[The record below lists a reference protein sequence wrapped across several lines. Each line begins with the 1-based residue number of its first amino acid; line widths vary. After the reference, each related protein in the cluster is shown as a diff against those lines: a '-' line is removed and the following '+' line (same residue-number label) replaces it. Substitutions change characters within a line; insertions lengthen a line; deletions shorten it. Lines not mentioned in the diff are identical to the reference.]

1 METTRN
7 VATNAS
13 VRGLGRKRLTAIGL
27 LLFVVASVACSG
39 GDSGDVGAGSS
50 GDGEVASEA
59 RQLEAVEEDGRAGGA
74 SAGGD
79 LAGATGAGSGSMGGR
94 DSDGKLLAD
103 MGSLSTRGG
112 AARLPSVGPSVIKT
126 ATVDIGVP
134 DEDVDESINEAISVA
149 GRYGG
154 FVLSSR
160 LGRRDAGG
168 TLTMRIPATRF
179 EAALADLEGLG
190 KVRRENISGEDVG
203 QEFVD
208 LQARLRN
215 WESQEAVLLKLM
227 DRAES
232 VTDTIRVQNELS
244 RVQMEVEQLRGRLT
258 FLRDQTSMGTITATF
273 GPLTPPKP
281 DAPSR
286 FAQAWSRAVDL
297 MQSFVAGMIVTLGVV
312 VPLTV
317 IALVLYL
324 IFRGLRPR
332 LSA

>member
-1 METTRN
+1 MRT
-7 VATNAS
+7 A
-13 VRGLGRKRLTAIGL
+13 RGAGMLTKKRLVAIGML
-27 LLFVVASVACSG
+27 MFILASVACAGDDSADTAAGG
-39 GDSGDVGAGSS
+39 GDGGRSYEAEMQQMDRPARAA
-50 GDGEVASEA
+50 DQGE
-59 RQLEAVEEDGRAGGA
+59 
-74 SAGGD
+74 
-79 LAGATGAGSGSMGGR
+79 AGSGSRGMAVAGSTGYASGSSKSAADTDSLATGGT
-94 DSDGKLLAD
+94 A
-103 MGSLSTRGG
+103 T
-112 AARLPSVGPSVIKT
+112 RLPEVGPSVIKT
-126 ATVDIGVP
+126 ATVDIGVAD
-134 DEDVDESINEAISVA
+134 DEVDESINEAISVA

-154 FVLSSR
+154 FVLSSQ
-160 LGRRDAGG
+160 LGRRDSGG
-168 TLTMRIPATRF
+168 TLTMRIPAERF

-190 KVRRENISGEDVG
+190 KVRRESISGEDVG

-208 LQARLRN
+208 LEARLRN
-215 WESQEAVLLKLM
+215 WQSQEAVLLKLM

-258 FLRDQTSMGTITATF
+258 FLRDQTSLGTITATF
-273 GPLTPPKP
+273 GPLSAPKP

-312 VPLTV
+312 VPLTA

>member
-1 METTRN
+1 MT
-7 VATNAS
+7 
-13 VRGLGRKRLTAIGL
+13 GRSISKKRLTAIGIL
-27 LLFVVASVACSG
+27 MFVLASVACSG
-39 GDSGDVGAGSS
+39 ADSEDTGAAAGSDGGGDVAEMEQSS
-50 GDGEVASEA
+50 QGGGG
-59 RQLEAVEEDGRAGGA
+59 GRASVGMAAGYA
-74 SAGGD
+74 S
-79 LAGATGAGSGSMGGR
+79 
-94 DSDGKLLAD
+94 DSDKSYLAD
-103 MGSLSTRGG
+103 NPSTATTGR
-112 AARLPSVGPSVIKT
+112 AARLPQVGPSIIKT
-126 ATVDIGVP
+126 ATVDVGVP
-134 DEDVDESINEAISVA
+134 DDEVDESINDAIAIA

-154 FVLSSR
+154 FVLSSQ
-160 LGRRDAGG
+160 LGRRDSGG

-179 EAALADLEGLG
+179 EAALTDLEALG

-208 LQARLRN
+208 LEARLRN

-244 RVQMEVEQLRGRLT
+244 RVQMEIEQLRGRLT
-258 FLRDQTSMGTITATF
+258 FLRDQTSLGTITATF
-273 GPLTPPKP
+273 GPLSAPKP

-312 VPLTV
+312 VPLSV
-317 IALVLYL
+317 IALILYL

>member
-1 METTRN
+1 MT
-7 VATNAS
+7 ATLRTGTS
-13 VRGLGRKRLTAIGL
+13 GPLVSKKRLTAIGIL
-27 LLFVVASVACSG
+27 IFVLTSAACSG
-39 GDSGDVGAGSS
+39 ADSGDTAASGGSA
-50 GDGEVASEA
+50 GDGEREVAEQSGK
-59 RQLEAVEEDGRAGGA
+59 VIGGAGGG
-74 SAGGD
+74 SIGMAGGYASD
-79 LAGATGAGSGSMGGR
+79 SDESYGADSGSTSTTGR
-94 DSDGKLLAD
+94 
-103 MGSLSTRGG
+103 
-112 AARLPSVGPSVIKT
+112 AARLPQVGPSIIKT

-134 DEDVDESINEAISVA
+134 DDEVDESINDAISIA

-154 FVLSSR
+154 FVLSSE
-160 LGRRDAGG
+160 LGRRDSGG

-179 EAALADLEGLG
+179 ESALTDLEALG

-208 LQARLRN
+208 LEARLRN

-232 VTDTIRVQNELS
+232 VTDTIRVQSELS
-244 RVQMEVEQLRGRLT
+244 RVQMEIEQLRGRLT
-258 FLRDQTSMGTITATF
+258 FLRDQTSLGTITASF
-273 GPLTPPKP
+273 GPLSAPKP

-312 VPLTV
+312 VPLSV

>member
-1 METTRN
+1 MK
-7 VATNAS
+7 ATW
-13 VRGLGRKRLTAIGL
+13 RTEKTKRFITKKRLTAIGML
-27 LLFVVASVACSG
+27 IFVLASVACSG
-39 GDSGDVGAGSS
+39 ADSGDSA
-50 GDGEVASEA
+50 
-59 RQLEAVEEDGRAGGA
+59 
-74 SAGGD
+74 AGGD
-79 LAGATGAGSGSMGGR
+79 GGAETEVANSDRLAGGGGGGGGSVGMETGYASASDESYVADSASTTTSGRS
-94 DSDGKLLAD
+94 
-103 MGSLSTRGG
+103 
-112 AARLPSVGPSVIKT
+112 ARPTQVGPSVIKT

-134 DEDVDESINEAISVA
+134 DDEVDESINDAISVA

-154 FVLSSR
+154 FVLSSE
-160 LGRRDAGG
+160 LGRRDSGG

-179 EAALADLEGLG
+179 EAALADLEALG

-208 LQARLRN
+208 LEARLRN

-227 DRAES
+227 DRAAS

-244 RVQMEVEQLRGRLT
+244 RVQMEIEQLRGRLT
-258 FLRDQTSMGTITATF
+258 YLRDQTSLGTITASF
-273 GPLTPPKP
+273 APLSAPKP

-312 VPLTV
+312 VPLSV
-317 IALVLYL
+317 IALILYL
-324 IFRGLRPR
+324 VFRGLRPR

>member
-1 METTRN
+1 MGEGWG
-7 VATNAS
+7 AAS
-13 VRGLGRKRLTAIGL
+13 STRGLTKKRLVAIGIL
-27 LLFVVASVACSG
+27 IFVFASVACAGS
-39 GDSGDVGAGSS
+39 DSGDNGATAGSSYDAPESAKQLDSGEADGGGGMRAVAGSS
-50 GDGEVASEA
+50 GTTGSSGDTSTESYESE
-59 RQLEAVEEDGRAGGA
+59 EAYLSDTDSRAAGG
-74 SAGGD
+74 
-79 LAGATGAGSGSMGGR
+79 T
-94 DSDGKLLAD
+94 
-103 MGSLSTRGG
+103 
-112 AARLPSVGPSVIKT
+112 AARLPRVGPSVIKT

-134 DEDVDESINEAISVA
+134 DDEVDDSINEAISVA

-154 FVLSSR
+154 FVLSSQ
-160 LGRRDAGG
+160 LGRRDSGG

-179 EAALADLEGLG
+179 EAALTDLEALG
-190 KVRRENISGEDVG
+190 KVRRESISGEDVG

-208 LQARLRN
+208 LEARLRN
-215 WESQEAVLLKLM
+215 WQSQEAVLLKLM
-227 DRAES
+227 DRAPS

-258 FLRDQTSMGTITATF
+258 FLRDQTSLGTITATF
-273 GPLTPPKP
+273 GPLSAPTP

-312 VPLTV
+312 IPLAA
-317 IALVLYL
+317 IALILYL